1 MIGPIEAV
9 RIPFNASIPT
19 LSTQCRTVDELAL
32 TRIWPDDYT
41 DRTYDYEIDV
51 RTPVVVGVGLHFG
64 AFDADLAIND
74 SALYDP
80 NAGSARRDVGEDDT
94 FTSLTLRYAF

>member
-1 MIGPIEAV
+1 MA
-9 RIPFNASIPT
+9 RIAG
-19 LSTQCRTVDELAL
+19 VDLPRQKRVEVAL
-32 TRIWPDDYT
+32 TYIWPDDFA

-64 AFDADLAIND
+64 AFDADLAFND